1 MKVGGSLALAWS
13 ATRVQEKSE
22 GDAQGQNSP
31 GQGSQS
37 QNRGAGSEEQ
47 NASGDSTPKKDTS
60 ARAISAYVRP
70 KVSVVDP
77 EQVQAAMDA
86 FSEDEQAVAAGLKVE
101 REPGAG
107 PGLKIIVRDGTG
119 AVLRRFSGEEF
130 VRLRETAGGPSLHA
144 PGKILDRKL

>member
-1 MKVGGSLALAWS
+1 MKVGGSAALAWS

-22 GDAQGQNSP
+22 GDAQGQSSQ
-31 GQGSQS
+31 GQGSQ
-37 QNRGAGSEEQ
+37 GQ
-47 NASGDSTPKKDTS
+47 NASDDSTPKKDTS

-70 KVSVVDP
+70 KLSVVDP

-107 PGLKIIVRDGTG
+107 PGLKIIVRDGSG

-130 VRLRETAGGPSLHA
+130 VRLRETAGGPSLHS

>member
-1 MKVGGSLALAWS
+1 MKVGGSSAVAWS
-13 ATRVQEKSE
+13 ATRVQEKTE

-31 GQGSQS
+31 GHGSQ
-37 QNRGAGSEEQ
+37 GQ
-47 NASGDSTPKKDTS
+47 NASDDSTPKKDTS

-70 KVSVVDP
+70 KISVVDP

-86 FSEDEQAVAAGLKVE
+86 FSEDEQAVAAGLRVE
-101 REPGAG
+101 REPSAG
-107 PGLKIIVRDGTG
+107 PGLKIVVRDGTG

>member
-1 MKVGGSLALAWS
+1 MKVGGSSAVAWG
-13 ATRVQEKSE
+13 ATRVQEKTE

-31 GQGSQS
+31 GHGSQG
-37 QNRGAGSEEQ
+37 QNRGAGAENQ
-47 NASGDSTPKKDTS
+47 PASDDSSPKKDTS

-70 KVSVVDP
+70 KISVVDP

-86 FSEDEQAVAAGLKVE
+86 FSEDEQAVAAGLRVE
-101 REPGAG
+101 REPSAC
-107 PGLKIIVRDGTG
+107 PGLKIVVRDGTG